1 MFIDGMPRIIDSEI
15 HGTGALQLLVPR
27 RETLLESLVSSRTN
41 ADIVQGFVEQADIST
56 QREVIGLAQDED
68 YTPTLLSAAEAF
80 FRQVIDGKI
89 QHHGRSVT
97 VVGAS

>member
-1 MFIDGMPRIIDSEI
+1 MFVDGMPRIFDSET
-15 HGTGALQLLVPR
+15 HDTGALQLLVPR

-41 ADIVQGFVEQADIST
+41 ADVVQELVEQADILT
-56 QREVIGLAQDED
+56 QREVIELAQDED
-68 YTPTLLSAAEAF
+68 YTLTLLHAAEAF

-97 VVGAS
+97 LVGAS